1 MKVSSLLS
9 GKEAGV
15 ITISPDETLH
25 AASTLL
31 TTHNIGAVVAVDAE
45 GLPVGILSER
55 DIIHAIA
62 AHGTA
67 ALEQPVSTVMTTQL
81 IIAVPDDELAYLS
94 STMTAKR
101 IRHLPVMQ
109 GDNLIGMVSI
119 GDLVKAQRDHFEGE
133 ARAYERYI
141 TGGLA

>member
-1 MKVSSLLS
+1 MKVSSILS

-15 ITISPDETLH
+15 ITIAPDDTLH
-25 AASTLL
+25 TASSLL
-31 TTHNIGAVVAVDAE
+31 TEHNIGAVIAVDGE
-45 GLPVGILSER
+45 GQPVGILSER
-55 DIIHAIA
+55 DIVRQIA
-62 AHGTA
+62 AQGAA
-67 ALEQPVSTVMTTQL
+67 ALDHPVRDVMTTHL
-81 IIAVPDDELAYLS
+81 FVAVPEDDLSYLS

-101 IRHLPVMQ
+101 IRHLPVVQ
-109 GDNLIGMVSI
+109 NGKLVGMVSI